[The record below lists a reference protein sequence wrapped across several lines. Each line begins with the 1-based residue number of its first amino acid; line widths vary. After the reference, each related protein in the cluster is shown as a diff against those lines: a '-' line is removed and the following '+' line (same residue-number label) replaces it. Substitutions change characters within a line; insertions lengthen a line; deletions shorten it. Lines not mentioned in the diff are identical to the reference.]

1 MNQFY
6 TEIEIPKYKWSAGYK
21 DKLIFMGS
29 CFSENIGE
37 QLRRLKF
44 NTDINP
50 FGALYNPSSVLKSI
64 KILLSEKQYKKED
77 LFKKDGIWGSFD
89 HHGKFSC
96 DTEKKTLQKINDR
109 INFSRP
115 YLKQANYLFITFG
128 TSWVYHLKSTGEIV
142 SNCHKFAENNF
153 QRELLSPEKIIK
165 EYKKFLPELWTAN
178 PNLKIIF
185 TVSPIRHKRDGYIDN
200 QISKSVLIYAIHQI
214 IETFGKDRCN
224 YFPSYEIMMDELRDY
239 RFYDSDMIHP
249 GQVAIDYILEK
260 IKSTLISKESLIL
273 MEKISKIIKA
283 REHRILH
290 PGSESYIKFIT
301 QNITKINDLTAK
313 HPYLNLSEEKDY
325 FEKKS
330 APKFRKE
337 VS

>member
-21 DKLIFMGS
+21 DKLIFIGS
-29 CFSENIGE
+29 CFSENIGN
-37 QLRRLKF
+37 QLKRLKF

-50 FGALYNPSSVLKSI
+50 FGTLYNPSSVLKSI
-64 KILLSEKQYKKED
+64 KILLSEKEYKKED
-77 LFKKDGIWGSFD
+77 LFKKDGLWGSFD

-96 DTEKKTLQKINDR
+96 STQKETLKKINDR
-109 INFSRP
+109 IDFSRTFI
-115 YLKQANYLFITFG
+115 KQANYLFLTFG
-128 TSWVYHLKSTGEIV
+128 TSWVYYLKSTGQIV
-142 SNCHKFAENNF
+142 SNCHKFSENYF
-153 QRELLSPEKIIK
+153 QRKLLTPNEIIN

-200 QISKSVLIYAIHQI
+200 QISKSVLIYSIHKI
-214 IETFGKDRCN
+214 METFGKEKCN

-260 IKSTLISKESLIL
+260 IKNTLISKESLIL

-290 PGSESYIKFIT
+290 SGSESHMKFVT
-301 QNITKINDLTAK
+301 QNITKINDLTEK
-313 HPYLNLSEEKDY
+313 YPYINLSEEKNY
-325 FEKKS
+325 FAKQIKS
-330 APKFRKE
+330 K
-337 VS
+337 